1 MHLEWN
7 AAEQFSTLVVWSS
20 RTALEWPVCNFNPF
34 SSTIRQSKG
43 SSVSKEVISSGERF
57 SIQAY
62 ARTGGLL
69 YLLIIV
75 IGVVGEAF
83 IRASLVVPG
92 DAAATAQRILEG
104 ALLWRVGIAAQLVL
118 LVCAVALSAI
128 WFVLLRPVHR
138 NLAVAVVCFGLV
150 SLAVE
155 SLCALQLQAALDP
168 LTSPALAQV
177 ASKEQLQAMS
187 YLAVVSH
194 GRAFGVALVFFGVQ
208 CVLVGY
214 LVRKSGFF
222 PAALGVAMQVV
233 GACYLLN
240 SFAMF
245 AHPPLQDMLFPAI
258 LLPAFLGESAMCLWL
273 LLKGVDVPE
282 WNGGPY
288 LVADKVQ

>member
-1 MHLEWN
+1 MHPEWH
-7 AAEQFSTLVVWSS
+7 AAELFPTLMSHQ
-20 RTALEWPVCNFNPF
+20 C
-34 SSTIRQSKG
+34 KG
-43 SSVSKEVISSGERF
+43 YAVSKETISPDERR
-57 SIQAY
+57 SIQTC

-75 IGVVGEAF
+75 IGLVGEAF
-83 IRASLVVPG
+83 IRGSLVVPG

-104 ALLWRVGIAAQLVL
+104 AVLWRAGIAAQLVL

-128 WFVLLRPVHR
+128 WYVLLRPVHR
-138 NLAVAVVCFGLV
+138 NLALAVVCFGLV

-194 GRAFGVALVFFGVQ
+194 AKTFGVALVFFGVQ
-208 CVLVGY
+208 CLLVGY
-214 LVRKSGFF
+214 LVRKSGYF

-233 GACYLLN
+233 GACYLVN

-245 AHPPLQDMLFPAI
+245 AHPALQDLLFPAI

-273 LLKGVDVPE
+273 LVKGVNVTHVSGPTC
-282 WNGGPY
+282 NVAGTSGRGG
-288 LVADKVQ
+288 

>member
-1 MHLEWN
+1 MHPEWH
-7 AAEQFSTLVVWSS
+7 AAEHFSTLVVQ
-20 RTALEWPVCNFNPF
+20 LFP
-34 SSTIRQSKG
+34 STIQQRKG
-43 SSVSKEVISSGERF
+43 SRVSKEMISSGERY

-75 IGVVGEAF
+75 IGVLGEAF
-83 IRASLVVPG
+83 IRGSLVVPG
-92 DAAATAQRILEG
+92 DAAATAQRILDG
-104 ALLWRVGIAAQLVL
+104 AILWRAGIAAQLVL

-138 NLAVAVVCFGLV
+138 SLAVAVVCFGLV

-177 ASKEQLQAMS
+177 ASREQLQAMS

-194 GRAFGVALVFFGVQ
+194 AKTFGVALVFFGVQ
-208 CVLVGY
+208 CLLVGY
-214 LVRKSGFF
+214 LVRRSGYF

-233 GACYLLN
+233 GACYLVN

-245 AHPPLQDMLFPAI
+245 VHPPLQGMLFPAI

-273 LLKGVDVPE
+273 LVKGVDE
-282 WNGGPY
+282 AKWNGIRSLPVGVSRPGDI
-288 LVADKVQ
+288 A